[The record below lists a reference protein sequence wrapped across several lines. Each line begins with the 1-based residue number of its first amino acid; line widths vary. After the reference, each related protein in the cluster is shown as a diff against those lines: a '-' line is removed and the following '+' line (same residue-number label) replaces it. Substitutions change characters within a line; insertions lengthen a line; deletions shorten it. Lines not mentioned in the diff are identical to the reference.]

1 MSMPA
6 RRPASRM
13 DSLSRSM
20 VNMVW
25 LPSMTTVTSVS
36 PAPTSACARG
46 LCWCFGMLAANSSIL
61 MFAFGMPASCSAA
74 DTPCIMSSGPQMKA
88 LS

>member
-13 DSLSRSM
+13 DSLSLSI
-20 VNMVW
+20 VKLAW
-25 LPSMTTVTSVS
+25 LPSMMTVTSVS
-36 PAPTSACARG
+36 WRRVAAPRARG
-46 LCWCFGMLAANSSIL
+46 LRSCLGMLAANSSIL
-61 MFAFGMPASCSAA
+61 MRSFGMPASCSAA

-88 LS
+88 